1 MKRKSDIH
9 GRYHGP
15 RRLYRDPANGWLAGV
30 CAGIGDYFSISVA
43 GVRLLTL
50 VAAFFFLPF
59 VVIGYIALALILP
72 RRPAQLY
79 EGEHDEAFWRAVRTS
94 PSQTLDSV
102 RTRFRDMERR
112 LQRMERYVTSDR
124 YRLDREFRD
133 LGR

>member
-1 MKRKSDIH
+1 MRRSSDIH

-59 VVIGYIALALILP
+59 VVIGYIALAIILP
-72 RRPAQLY
+72 RRPQALY
-79 EGEHDEAFWRAVRTS
+79 AGEQDEAFWRAVRTS
-94 PSQTLDSV
+94 PAQTLDSV

-112 LQRMERYVTSDR
+112 LQRMERYVTSGR

-133 LGR
+133 LER